1 MSWGCTEKRVWWRS
15 TRPGHFVAETGGNRP
30 LRDVK
35 SEHFFGTA
43 GSTGMFHG
51 QLRNV
56 PFGTWRFR
64 GSCSTASYGMFHLE
78 HGHRRGSCSK
88 GCYEMF
94 HLERGNG
101 GEKDEK
107 RE

>member
-56 PFGTWRFR
+56 PFGTW
-64 GSCSTASYGMFHLE
+64 
-78 HGHRRGSCSK
+78 HRRASCSK

-94 HLERGNG
+94 LLERGNG